1 MSGRSRPG
9 GRNLANAQSA
19 AHRLATA
26 PFAFQ
31 AARAARELGLLSAVG
46 AAGAA
51 GATADGLAERTR
63 LPETSVAVLLDA
75 CLAAEL
81 MVEPTPGRWR
91 LTAVGEV
98 WLRDQHVVRDAEFTH
113 AVCWLG
119 LADLTASLR
128 EGAPV
133 GLRHLGPWATV
144 YEGLSELPP
153 GVREAWFAY
162 DHGHSDAAFD
172 AAIALLR
179 EAAPRRVLDVGGNTG
194 RFATRLLGADP
205 GITLTL
211 VDHAALAAEAT
222 RNLAAAGFAERVTC
236 VGLNLLDHTKPL
248 PGGQD
253 AVWMSQFLDCFG
265 PPDIVAIL
273 RRARAALAPDG
284 AVWVLEVCP
293 DRQTEPAAAASLR
306 LASLYFTAIANG
318 VSRFYR
324 ASDLLVL
331 AEAAGLRCVA
341 THDGLGMAHTLFRFV
356 PA

>member
-1 MSGRSRPG
+1 M
-9 GRNLANAQSA
+9 
-19 AHRLATA
+19 A

-31 AARAARELGLLSAVG
+31 GARAARELGVLSAVG

-51 GATADGLAERTR
+51 GATPVALAGRTG

-81 MVEPTPGRWR
+81 LVEPDPGRWR
-91 LTAVGEV
+91 LTTVGEV
-98 WLRDQHVVRDAEFTH
+98 WLRDPHVAMDAEFTH

-133 GLRHLGPWATV
+133 GLRRFGPWATV
-144 YEGLSELPP
+144 YEGLAALPP
-153 GVREAWFAY
+153 EVRKAWFAY

-172 AAIALLR
+172 EAIALLLQT
-179 EAAPRRVLDVGGNTG
+179 APRRLLDVGGNTG
-194 RFATRLLGADP
+194 RFATRVLAADD
-205 GITLTL
+205 TLTL
-211 VDHAALAAEAT
+211 TLLDHPELVAEAS
-222 RNLAAAGFAERVTC
+222 RNLGAAGLLARAEC
-236 VGLNLLDHTKPL
+236 VGLDLREHATPL

-253 AVWMSQFLDCFG
+253 AVWMSQVLDCFA
-265 PPDIVAIL
+265 PPDVVAL
-273 RRARAALAPDG
+273 LARARAALAPGG

-293 DRQTEPAAAASLR
+293 DRQDEPGAAASLR

-331 AEAAGLRCVA
+331 AEAAGLRCDA
-341 THDGLGMAHTLFRFV
+341 THDGLGTAHTLFRLV
-356 PA
+356 P

>member
-1 MSGRSRPG
+1 M
-9 GRNLANAQSA
+9 
-19 AHRLATA
+19 A

-31 AARAARELGLLSAVG
+31 GARAARELGLLAAVG
-46 AAGAA
+46 AAGRDGADAVALAA
-51 GATADGLAERTR
+51 RTGLR
-63 LPETSVAVLLDA
+63 ETSVAVLLDA

-81 MVEPTPGRWR
+81 LAEPTPGRWR
-91 LTAVGEV
+91 LTVVGEV
-98 WLRDQHVVRDAEFTH
+98 WLRDPHVAMDAEFTH

-133 GLRHLGPWATV
+133 GLRRFGPWATV
-144 YEGLSELPP
+144 YEGLASLPP
-153 GVREAWFAY
+153 EVKKAWFAY

-172 AAIALLR
+172 AAIALLLPT
-179 EAAPRRVLDVGGNTG
+179 APRRLLDVGGNTG
-194 RFATRLLGADP
+194 RFAKRVLTADATL
-205 GITLTL
+205 TLTL
-211 VDHAALAAEAT
+211 VDHPDLVAEAS
-222 RNLAAAGFAERVTC
+222 RNLAEAGLAARTEC
-236 VGLNLLDHTKPL
+236 VGLDLLDHSVPL

-253 AVWMSQFLDCFG
+253 AVWMSQLLDCFA
-265 PPDIVAIL
+265 PADVVAL
-273 RRARAALAPDG
+273 LARARAALGPDG

-293 DRQTEPAAAASLR
+293 DRQHEPGAAASLR

-341 THDGLGMAHTLFRFV
+341 THDGLGTAHTLFQFV
-356 PA
+356 P